1 MFRIQVLSASSF
13 FLAAL
18 LLFGMASPSEASTY
32 TYHWEIAN
40 KPEGQERATVVE
52 PVQVVLGSQVVEVAD
67 HSASL
72 QLMQRYSVHLEG
84 AWSASQA
91 HSLFQTFESVPQEK
105 NDPYGKS
112 KSIPPSLWT
121 LSDRHLENDIEL
133 TIQDGQRH
141 VTIAEEAFR
150 YAQPLLAEIEG
161 VQGRFFSKRLH
172 RAVVRFVTDHGEDRQ
187 ALERILSD
195 RYGVSLKV
203 EDYGILTRH
212 TTNETASRFEQFKDE
227 ELIAIAS
234 MFEEFPQGMLHTPGL
249 DFLVRRKDGLPHPL
263 YPAAPAV
270 AWPKEG
276 YIEFMESAF
285 KETGPAY
292 IHRLIVHEK
301 AHFLWEHL
309 FDEKLKQ
316 DWIELGGW
324 YRNPDGAAGKAV
336 GTLDAPPPPTNL
348 RFSALTDSSCRV
360 RWDASEGATDYDVN
374 YKELG
379 GKWTNEPHRGVRLWN
394 TINNLKP
401 STTYRWAVRAENED
415 GASDWVFGSNFT
427 TLADADAV
435 PATISGDPD
444 GWSTTK
450 QTEFVSAYAHG
461 KNPNEDMAESI
472 AYYIVNPDKL
482 RSRSPAKYEF
492 IQNRVMHGTRYISK
506 IRADL
511 TFQVYNLYPD
521 VVYPGR
527 IIRVDITVE
536 GKPREDKHVTI
547 ELELHQ
553 ESDQDAAEA
562 SHLRIFSQTGSFF
575 DLWLNPIDKNGR
587 RVNSSHILR
596 GEKTLSKFA
605 ADGYWRTDQITL
617 RDAQG
622 NERHES
628 QADFGW
634 KLFVDNPLADSDPPY
649 YVPKSM
655 KLSLSEATEEGR
667 PYQVL
672 TARWKLLEEN
682 GIKGV
687 LAQLNDS
694 SDKTYSRRAENW
706 GDYNEQTKEATVEL
720 KIPNYYP
727 GGVWKL
733 NYILM
738 EDDGL
743 NMRGVYFT
751 HPGHGLRDEQEVIDE
766 QPASIEIITTNPDTT
781 PPKLDLNK
789 ITIQAESTNPTAPN
803 GETQV
808 DISFRVKDNNSG
820 YRSTDMLLRDPQGT
834 EHFYRHYREDY
845 YSVYFKGDPTVWKTY
860 KRTIVLPVG
869 SIPGT
874 WGLAYMTV
882 WDKAQNRFQADFT
895 EIVRFEVKSGSAKQL
910 ALASKLLLEQNAPNP
925 FNSQTI
931 LSYFLPKFSFVRLEL
946 INLLGQHVATLYQG
960 DQAAGYHQFH
970 WDGKDSQGRGMAS
983 GTYLYRLVT
992 DQGVLM
998 RKLTLLR

>member
-1 MFRIQVLSASSF
+1 MFRIQVPSASSF
-13 FLAAL
+13 FFAAL

-84 AWSASQA
+84 TWSASQA

-161 VQGRFFSKRLH
+161 IQGRFFSKRLH

-187 ALERILSD
+187 ALERILTD
-195 RYGVSLKV
+195 RYGVSLEV
-203 EDYGILTRH
+203 EDYGKLTRY

-285 KETGPAY
+285 KDTGPAY

-324 YRNPDGAAGKAV
+324 YKNPDGAAGKAV

-492 IQNRVMHGTRYISK
+492 IQNRVMHGTRYISQ

-536 GKPREDKHVTI
+536 GKPREDKHITI

-553 ESDQDAAEA
+553 ESDQDAAEG
-562 SHLRIFSQTGSFF
+562 SWLRIFSQTGSFF
-575 DLWLNPIDKNGR
+575 DLWLDPIDKNGS

-672 TARWKLLEEN
+672 TARWKILEEN
-682 GIKGV
+682 GV
-687 LAQLNDS
+687 NEVYAMLNDS
-694 SDKTYSRRAENW
+694 RTETYARRSESW
-706 GDYNEQTKEATVEL
+706 GDYNPDTKEATVRL
-720 KIPNYYP
+720 KIPDYFP
-727 GGVWKL
+727 GGIWKL
-733 NYILM
+733 NYIGM
-738 EDDGL
+738 QDDAL
-743 NMRGVYFT
+743 NNIGVFFT

-766 QPASIEIITTNPDTT
+766 EPASIQIRTTRPDTE
-781 PPKLDLNK
+781 PPTLDLNN
-789 ITIQAESTNPTAPN
+789 ITVDAEPTNPSAPN
-803 GETQV
+803 GETRV
-808 DISFRVKDNNSG
+808 NITFRVKDNISG
-820 YRSTDMLLRDPQGT
+820 YKSNAMYLRDPQGV
-834 EHFYRHYREDY
+834 EHWHPHYSD
-845 YSVYFKGDPTVWKTY
+845 SLHDVYFGGDPTAWKTY
-860 KRTIVLPVG
+860 QHTVILPVG

-874 WGLAYMTV
+874 WGISEMTIA
-882 WDKAQNRFQADFT
+882 DKAQNFFRADFT
-895 EIVRFEVKSGSAKQL
+895 EIVRFDVVTGSAKVAVSTLQ
-910 ALASKLLLEQNAPNP
+910 LEQNAPNP

-960 DQAAGYHQFH
+960 DQAAGYHQFR